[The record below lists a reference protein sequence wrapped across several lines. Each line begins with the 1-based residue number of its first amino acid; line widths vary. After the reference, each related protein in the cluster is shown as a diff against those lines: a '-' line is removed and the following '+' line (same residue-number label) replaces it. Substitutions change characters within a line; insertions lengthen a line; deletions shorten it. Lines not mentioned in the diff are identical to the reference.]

1 MFTNNPFESVTTALL
16 NGAGKL
22 SSDDAQGAA
31 KEMMD
36 SLRAWGDLVQ
46 TQAQAAQAA
55 SVEAVEDFKGVK
67 DPVAAVEVF
76 KTNTQRMLALT
87 ATHLQ
92 EAMALSIEQFNAG
105 VDLLQQRHP
114 APDAFA
120 PVAHGMKKA
129 ASAMESGVLAALNT
143 GVEATGAKPTAK
155 KSRAR

>member
-1 MFTNNPFESVTTALL
+1 MLTNNPFENVTKALL
-16 NGAGKL
+16 SGAGKL

-36 SLRAWGDLVQ
+36 SLRAWADLVQ

-55 SVEAVEDFKGVK
+55 TMEAVEEFKSVRE
-67 DPVAAVEVF
+67 PMAAVEAF
-76 KTNTQRMLALT
+76 KTNTQKMLALT

-92 EAMALSIEQFNAG
+92 ESMALSIEQFNAG
-105 VDLLQQRHP
+105 VDLLQERHP
-114 APDAFA
+114 APDVFA

-143 GVEATGAKPTAK
+143 GVEATGAKPAAK
-155 KSRAR
+155 RSRAR

>member
-1 MFTNNPFESVTTALL
+1 MFTNNPFETATKALL
-16 NGAGKL
+16 NGVGKL

-67 DPVAAVEVF
+67 DPMTAFEAY
-76 KTNTQRMLALT
+76 KTNTQKMLALT

-105 VDLLQQRHP
+105 VDLLQERHP
-114 APDAFA
+114 TPDAFA

-129 ASAMESGVLAALNT
+129 ASAMESGMLAALNT
-143 GVEATGAKPTAK
+143 GVEATGTKPAAK
-155 KSRAR
+155 KSRPR

>member
-1 MFTNNPFESVTTALL
+1 MLTNNPFETVTKALL

-46 TQAQAAQAA
+46 TQVQAAQVA
-55 SVEAVEDFKGVK
+55 SMEAVEEFKSIR
-67 DPVAAVEVF
+67 DPMAAVEAF
-76 KTNTQRMLALT
+76 KTNTQKMLALT
-87 ATHLQ
+87 SIHLQ
-92 EAMALSIEQFNAG
+92 EAMALSIDQFNAG
-105 VDLLQQRHP
+105 VDLLQERHP

-129 ASAMESGVLAALNT
+129 ASVLESGVLAALNT
-143 GVEATGAKPTAK
+143 GSEAAGAKPASK